1 VSQLIHSL
9 VELLPEEQ
17 KWFPVNTTAP
27 RFTVAELDDDDAL
40 RTLGLPARTEAI
52 WDDLISFFKRRWF
65 KRVWVLQEVALQK
78 EAMVL
83 WGSRPSKVV
92 HQYNIVAPFGT
103 NGFCKVA
110 RKLITIDKIRPT
122 VHDKVLQFRSYRHR
136 LCNHPIPGNAK
147 MIGLQALCL

>member
-1 VSQLIHSL
+1 MQVGMMDRIYQAAARVDIWLGKADESSQRLSQLIHSL

-27 RFTVAELDDDDAL
+27 RFTLAELDDNDAL

-52 WDDLISFFKRRWF
+52 WDDLISFLKRRWF
-65 KRVWVLQEVALQK
+65 KRVWVLQEVALKK

-92 HQYNIVAPFGT
+92 HQYNIYIYILIRRRPAGLGT
-103 NGFCKVA
+103 S
-110 RKLITIDKIRPT
+110 T
-122 VHDKVLQFRSYRHR
+122 
-136 LCNHPIPGNAK
+136 
-147 MIGLQALCL
+147 GLF